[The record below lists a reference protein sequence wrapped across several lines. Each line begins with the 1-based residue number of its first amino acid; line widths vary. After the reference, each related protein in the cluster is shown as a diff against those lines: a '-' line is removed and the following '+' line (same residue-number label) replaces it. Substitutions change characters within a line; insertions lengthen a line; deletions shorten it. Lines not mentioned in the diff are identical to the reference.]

1 MPTVPTSFVPQV
13 APQGGGDIGQFQ
25 APGIAAAENLAGP
38 QVARFGQAMVGAG
51 NQAFR
56 LGSAIQDGIDEA
68 ATKEADVA
76 AGRAMQQVANKYLAT
91 VGKSAETS
99 FEAAQAELAQA
110 AAGAVDMLQ
119 NDTQRRMLGPILAR
133 NMGVFQ
139 SRMGQHRVQQVKVY
153 QTNESMA
160 RAELSADYAVQA
172 YMQRNE
178 KDAEG
183 RLVGLIRYAANAD
196 TAVMEIRKAGE
207 LMGYAPE
214 SAQMTQLEQK
224 VYDRMATGIVNSLMV
239 EKQYA
244 QASEF
249 LSDSNT
255 AKTLDAKTLSK
266 LQESVDANRQK
277 SVVGELAESIMATG
291 LLMSKSDPETYWQ
304 QKDGPVEPP
313 TTLREALVLTDG
325 IADDETRK
333 YVQNELRTR
342 YAQED
347 ALVNQEYATL
357 IDNIEQFLAVPGN
370 EVADV
375 PPDQFGRLRPV
386 DRQRFLRGQR
396 EQDEMTVME
405 QIARNPSL
413 VAEGDWLERN
423 RNKMTHATFV
433 RLLGERGK
441 PDRILSA
448 TIDADQLEATLTRNG
463 FDTLAAP
470 PRGDKQAAEQS
481 LFLRD
486 NVKTMIDAE
495 QARVGRALSR
505 TEKQAIMDRAI
516 LDKVYVQRSWR
527 KDPQMPFSAL
537 GPDELQQA
545 YVTVGKTDVMLRDI
559 PERRIMKIRKEL
571 ELAGLPT
578 DLQSIAD
585 AWVRAGKPQ

>member
-76 AGRAMQQVANKYLAT
+76 AGRAMQQVADKYLAT
-91 VGKSAETS
+91 VGKTAETS

-110 AAGAVDMLQ
+110 AAGAADMLQ
-119 NDTQRRMLGPILAR
+119 NDTQRRMLTPILSR

-139 SRMGQHRVQQVKVY
+139 SRMAQHRVQQVKVY
-153 QTNESMA
+153 QTNESVA
-160 RAELSADYAVQA
+160 RAELSADYAIQA
-172 YMQRNE
+172 YAQRAE

-183 RLVGLIRYAANAD
+183 RPIGLIRYAANAD
-196 TAVMEIRKAGE
+196 TAVAEIRKAGE
-207 LMGYAPE
+207 LMGYAPD
-214 SAQMTQLEQK
+214 SAQMKQLEQK
-224 VYDRMATGIVNSLMV
+224 VYDRMAVGIVNSMMV
-239 EKQYA
+239 QKEYG
-244 QASEF
+244 QADNF
-249 LSDSNT
+249 LSDPGT
-255 AKTLDAKTLSK
+255 AQTLDAKTLSA
-266 LQESVDANRQK
+266 LRESVTANQQK
-277 SVVGELAESIMATG
+277 SVVGELASSIMETG
-291 LLMSKSDPETYWQ
+291 LLMSKSDPKTYWQ

-313 TTLREALVLTDG
+313 TTLREALDLSEQ
-325 IADDETRK
+325 IKDDDTRK

-347 ALVNQEYATL
+347 ALIDREYGTL

-370 EVADV
+370 SLADV

-386 DRQRFLRGQR
+386 DRQKFLRGQR
-396 EQDEMTVME
+396 DQDEMTIME
-405 QIARNPSL
+405 QVARNPSL

-423 RNKMTHATFV
+423 RSKMTHATFV
-433 RLLGERGK
+433 RLLGERSK

-516 LDKVYVQRSWR
+516 LDKVYVQRSWSR
-527 KDPQMPFSAL
+527 DPQVPFSAL

-545 YVTVGKTDVMLRDI
+545 YVTIGNADVMIRDI
-559 PERRIMKIRKEL
+559 PERRIMQIRNAL
-571 ELAGLPT
+571 ERAGLPT
-578 DLQSIAD
+578 DLKSIAD
-585 AWVRAGKPQ
+585 TWVRAGKPQ

>member
-76 AGRAMQQVANKYLAT
+76 AGRAMQQVADKYLAT
-91 VGKSAETS
+91 VGKTAETS

-110 AAGAVDMLQ
+110 AAGAADMLQ
-119 NDTQRRMLGPILAR
+119 NDTQRRMLTPILSR

-153 QTNESMA
+153 QTNESVA
-160 RAELSADYAVQA
+160 RAELSADYAIQA
-172 YMQRNE
+172 YAQRGE

-183 RLVGLIRYAANAD
+183 RSVGLIRYVANEE
-196 TAVMEIRKAGE
+196 TAIAEIRKAGE
-207 LMGYAPE
+207 LMGYAPD
-214 SAQMTQLEQK
+214 SAQMKQLEQK
-224 VYDRMATGIVNSLMV
+224 VYDRMAVGIVNSMMV
-239 EKQYA
+239 QKEYA

-249 LSDSNT
+249 LSKSGT
-255 AKTLDAKTLSK
+255 AETLDAKTLGA
-266 LQESVDANRQK
+266 LRESVTANQQK
-277 SVVGELAESIMATG
+277 SVVGELASSIMETG
-291 LLMSKSDPETYWQ
+291 LLMAKSDPKTYWQ

-313 TTLREALVLTDG
+313 ATLREALDLSEQ
-325 IADDETRK
+325 IKDDDTRK

-347 ALVNQEYATL
+347 ALIEREYATI

-370 EVADV
+370 SLADV

-386 DRQRFLRGQR
+386 DKNRFLNGEIKQTDVRIQ
-396 EQDEMTVME
+396 E

-413 VAEGDWLERN
+413 QLDDDWFEKN
-423 RNKMTHATFV
+423 RNKMTYET
-433 RLLGERGK
+433 RIKLLAERNK
-441 PDRILSA
+441 PERILSA

-481 LFLRD
+481 LFLR
-486 NVKTMIDAE
+486 NNIKTMIDAE
-495 QARVGRALSR
+495 QARIGRALSR
-505 TEKQAIMDRAI
+505 PEKQAIIDRAI
-516 LDKVYVQRSWR
+516 LDKVYVERSWSS
-527 KDPQMPFSAL
+527 DPQVPFSSL

-545 YVTVGKTDVMLRDI
+545 YVTVGKTEVMLRAI
-559 PERRIMKIRKEL
+559 PEQRIEEIRNEL
-571 ELAGLPT
+571 KSLGLPT
-578 DLQSIAD
+578 NITSIAE

>member
-76 AGRAMQQVANKYLAT
+76 AGRAMQQVADKYLAT
-91 VGKSAETS
+91 VGKNAETS

-110 AAGAVDMLQ
+110 AAGAADMLQ
-119 NDTQRRMLGPILAR
+119 NDTQRRMLTPILSR

-153 QTNESMA
+153 QTNESVA
-160 RAELSADYAVQA
+160 RAELSADYAIQA
-172 YMQRNE
+172 YAQRNE

-183 RLVGLIRYAANAD
+183 RPVGLIRYAANAD
-196 TAVMEIRKAGE
+196 TAVDEIRKAGE
-207 LMGYAPE
+207 LMGYAPD
-214 SAQMTQLEQK
+214 SAQMKQLEQK
-224 VYDRMATGIVNSLMV
+224 VYDRMAVGIVNSMMV

-249 LSDSNT
+249 LSDSGT
-255 AKTLDAKTLSK
+255 AETLDAKTLAK
-266 LQESVDANRQK
+266 LRESVDANRQK
-277 SVVGELAESIMATG
+277 SVVGELAESIMVTG

-347 ALVNQEYATL
+347 ALVNQEYSTL

-370 EVADV
+370 ELSDV

-386 DRQRFLRGQR
+386 DRQKFLRGQR
-396 EQDEMTVME
+396 DQDEMTIME
-405 QIARNPSL
+405 QVARNPAL

-423 RNKMTHATFV
+423 RSKMTHATFV
-433 RLLGERGK
+433 RLLGERSK

-448 TIDADQLEATLTRNG
+448 TIDASEVSRML
-463 FDTLAAP
+463 FDYGMDSYADPGKDKDAA
-470 PRGDKQAAEQS
+470 RGALILRSNIEQ
-481 LFLRD
+481 R
-486 NVKTMIDAE
+486 IDAL
-495 QARVGRALSR
+495 QSQVGRTLR
-505 TEKQAIMDRAI
+505 PEEKREVIRGMI
-516 LDKVYVQRSWR
+516 LDQAYTSVFGR
-527 KDPQMPFSAL
+527 DPQRPTAVMTREELKKSYYEVL
-537 GPDELQQA
+537 DEEVPVLQ
-545 YVTVGKTDVMLRDI
+545 Y
-559 PERRIMKIRKEL
+559 
-571 ELAGLPT
+571 
-578 DLQSIAD
+578 
-585 AWVRAGKPQ
+585 RAGSEALKKAGIAVPTEAQIVEWWTLKGKPK

>member
-25 APGIAAAENLAGP
+25 APGIAVAENLAGP

-76 AGRAMQQVANKYLAT
+76 AGRAMQQVADKYLAT

-99 FEAAQAELAQA
+99 FESAQAELAQA

-183 RLVGLIRYAANAD
+183 RPVGLIRYAANAD
-196 TAVMEIRKAGE
+196 TAVAEIRKAGE

-214 SAQMTQLEQK
+214 SAQMKQLEQK
-224 VYDRMATGIVNSLMV
+224 VYDRMAAGIVNSLMV

-244 QASEF
+244 QATEF
-249 LSDSNT
+249 LSDSGT
-255 AKTLDAKTLSK
+255 AETLDAKTLAK
-266 LQESVDANRQK
+266 LRESVDANKQK

-463 FDTLAAP
+463 FDTLATP
-470 PRGDKQAAEQS
+470 PKGDKQAAEQS

-545 YVTVGKTDVMLRDI
+545 YVTVGKTDVMIRDI
-559 PERRIMKIRKEL
+559 PERRIMQIRNAL
-571 ELAGLPT
+571 ERAGLPT

>member
-76 AGRAMQQVANKYLAT
+76 AGRAMQQVADKYLAT
-91 VGKSAETS
+91 VGKTAETS

-110 AAGAVDMLQ
+110 AAGAADMLQ
-119 NDTQRRMLGPILAR
+119 NDTQRRMLTPILSR
-133 NMGVFQ
+133 NMGVFH
-139 SRMGQHRVQQVKVY
+139 SRMAQHRVQQVKVY
-153 QTNESMA
+153 QTNESVA
-160 RAELSADYAVQA
+160 RAELSADYAIQA
-172 YMQRNE
+172 YAQRAE

-183 RLVGLIRYAANAD
+183 RPIGLIRYAANAD
-196 TAVMEIRKAGE
+196 TAVAEIRKAGE
-207 LMGYAPE
+207 LMGYAPD
-214 SAQMTQLEQK
+214 SAQMKQLEQK
-224 VYDRMATGIVNSLMV
+224 VYDRMAVGIVNSMMIQK
-239 EKQYA
+239 EYG
-244 QASEF
+244 QADDF
-249 LSDSNT
+249 LSDPGT
-255 AKTLDAKTLSK
+255 AQTLDAKTLSA
-266 LQESVDANRQK
+266 LRESVTANQQK
-277 SVVGELAESIMATG
+277 SVVGELASSIMETG
-291 LLMSKSDPETYWQ
+291 LLMAKSDPKTYWQ

-313 TTLREALVLTDG
+313 TTLREALDLSEQ
-325 IADDETRK
+325 IKDDDTRK

-347 ALVNQEYATL
+347 ALIDREYGTL

-370 EVADV
+370 SLADV

-386 DRQRFLRGQR
+386 DRQKFLRGQR
-396 EQDEMTVME
+396 DQDEMTIME
-405 QIARNPSL
+405 QVARNPSL

-423 RNKMTHATFV
+423 RSKMTHSTFV
-433 RLLGERGK
+433 KLLADRSK

-463 FDTLAAP
+463 FDTLATP

-527 KDPQMPFSAL
+527 RDPQVPFSAL

-545 YVTVGKTDVMLRDI
+545 YVTVGNADVMIRDI
-559 PERRIMKIRKEL
+559 PERRIMQIRNAL
-571 ELAGLPT
+571 ERAGLPT
-578 DLQSIAD
+578 DLKSIAD
-585 AWVRAGKPQ
+585 TWVRAGKPQ